1 MAETEQ
7 LLRQLENDAA
17 EVVNMVGQIVEHRQF
32 GKGTIISQTKD
43 IQLIAFST
51 GEKKF
56 QFPAAYVT
64 GFLKADEAAM
74 KSIRKKSETEQR
86 IKSTKNMITA
96 LTAQIKKLKKEN

>member
-1 MAETEQ
+1 MEETKQ
-7 LLRQLENDAA
+7 LLQQLEKDATE
-17 EVVNMVGQIVEHRQF
+17 EVDMVGQIVEHRQY

-43 IQLIAFST
+43 IQLIAFLT

-56 QFPAAYVT
+56 QYPTAYVT

-86 IKSTKNMITA
+86 ITSTKNMITA